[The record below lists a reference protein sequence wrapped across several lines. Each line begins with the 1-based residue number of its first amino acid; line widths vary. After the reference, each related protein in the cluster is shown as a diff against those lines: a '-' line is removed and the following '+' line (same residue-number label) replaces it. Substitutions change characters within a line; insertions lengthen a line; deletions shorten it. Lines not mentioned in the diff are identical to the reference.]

1 MKPKILASACLLGQR
16 VRYDGRAKL
25 FENDLLRKWQQSGW
39 VVPLCPELA
48 AGFAIPR
55 PPAEIEP
62 HFGGAD
68 VLTGLARVFEDGGRD
83 VTEKYLLAARIAVS
97 TARANGCRYAL
108 LTDGSPACGSSFIYT
123 GRHDGTRKY
132 GQGVVATALREI
144 GLAVYAQSEIAHLAA
159 RLRELPSGEN
169 RESAPATMQAT
180 TAQERNNP

>member
-1 MKPKILASACLLGQR
+1 MKPKILVSACLLGER

-68 VLTGLARVFEDGGRD
+68 VLAGLARVFENGGRD
-83 VTEKYLLAARIAVS
+83 VTEKYLLAAHIAVS
-97 TARANGCRYAL
+97 TARAKGCRYAL
-108 LTDGSPACGSSFIYT
+108 LTDGSPACGSSFVYA
-123 GRHDGTRKY
+123 GRHDNVRKF
-132 GQGVVATALREI
+132 GEGVVTSALREF
-144 GLAVYAQSEIAHLAA
+144 GVAVYSQDEIAHLAA
-159 RLRELPSGEN
+159 RLADPRSGED
-169 RESAPATMQAT
+169 AACVPL
-180 TAQERNNP
+180 